1 MESITSIPIQTT
13 RSQRRVAG
21 NSQREDEATVLLIDM
36 YRTPVSGVLRRKD
49 SGFAVR
55 GENPASVSRF
65 AAKTR
70 LAFRSLWRESDVAPK
85 LYQFR
90 AHEKEAFGPGQA
102 SSFNERDYPR
112 NRANADSK
120 AVTPISPAAQKFRL
134 FILCS
139 DLDSSVTVSNS
150 SAPGLTLGKR
160 HIADANQNIAEPH
173 AAIITAI

>member
-1 MESITSIPIQTT
+1 
-13 RSQRRVAG
+13 
-21 NSQREDEATVLLIDM
+21 M

-90 AHEKEAFGPGQA
+90 AHEKEAFGPGQT
-102 SSFNERDYPR
+102 SSFNERGHPR
-112 NRANADSK
+112 NRAKADSK
-120 AVTPISPAAQKFRL
+120 AVTPISPAAQKSHL

-139 DLDSSVTVSNS
+139 ALDSSVTVSNS
-150 SAPGLTLGKR
+150 FVPGLMPGKR